1 MCMCACLCIYIDID
15 NKIITL
21 YSLRNARKMQQK
33 NGNQFQNI
41 KPQMSKKSRKVSNKN
56 KQEMLICHQR
66 VFIYKFR
73 NHSANWYMRSSKK
86 SSH

>member
-15 NKIITL
+15 NKISTL

-41 KPQMSKKSRKVSNKN
+41 KPQMSKKSR
-56 KQEMLICHQR
+56 
-66 VFIYKFR
+66 
-73 NHSANWYMRSSKK
+73 RSQIRISRRCLFATKGYL
-86 SSH
+86 STNFETTLQTGT